1 METKVLRV
9 NGEEP
14 EPHRIEEAAQVI
26 RDGGLVIFPTDTLY
40 GLGVSAFN
48 QPAVERMFQ
57 VKRRVKEKAV
67 SVLVANFVE
76 AEFLIEE
83 VSPPALNLMS
93 HFWPGPLTLLFKAND
108 KVPAMLTANSGKIGI
123 RIPDNKVALALIK
136 ASGTPLTGSSA
147 NLSGKPDPLGV
158 EEVERE
164 LSGQV
169 DLIIDGGRPKL
180 GKPSTVFDIT
190 SLKVLR
196 EGSIGM
202 ERIEEVLGCKIG

>member
-180 GKPSTVFDIT
+180 GKPSTVVDIT
-190 SLKVLR
+190 SSKVLR